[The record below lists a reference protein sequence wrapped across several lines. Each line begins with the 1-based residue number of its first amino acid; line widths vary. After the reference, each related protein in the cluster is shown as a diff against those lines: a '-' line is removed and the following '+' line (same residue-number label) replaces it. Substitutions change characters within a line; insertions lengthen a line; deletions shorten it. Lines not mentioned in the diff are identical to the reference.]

1 MVSKAP
7 RIWEPSDSKAQEA
20 FCRHQMIAEIYC
32 HAARTKRH
40 IEVLSHDIDVDGV
53 DLTLVHDGTV
63 VPLQLKSRI
72 DKSTTK
78 RWDVRRRIIFPATF
92 SVAHRGL
99 FDSGE
104 PTNEGLGGALLV
116 QDTVE
121 MATEPFVRIWY
132 RLGRLDLV
140 RLRSEKSFNKFIK
153 TSESCP
159 ESLTMLES
167 SLTPPLTIGEVL
179 WLLLD
184 IDSLSPLTSDC
195 AAPWLV
201 IGNLRED
208 PSSFES
214 GRQKYLAFE
223 DAAKTRFKTVS
234 PLPSSP
240 SAAPPK

>member
-1 MVSKAP
+1 MASKAN
-7 RIWEPSDSKAQEA
+7 RIWAPSDSKAQEA

-40 IEVLSHDIDVDGV
+40 IEVLSHDIDVNGV

-121 MATEPFVRIWY
+121 MATEPFVRLWY
-132 RLGRLDLV
+132 RVGRLDLI
-140 RLRSEKSFNKFIK
+140 RLRSEKRFNKFIK
-153 TSESCP
+153 ASEACP
-159 ESLTMLES
+159 DSLTLWES

-184 IDSLSPLTSDC
+184 IDSLSPLVSDC
-195 AAPWLV
+195 SAPWLV

-208 PSSFES
+208 STSFEA
-214 GRQKYLAFE
+214 GRQEYLAFE
-223 DAAKTRFKTVS
+223 KAAKARFKTVS
-234 PLPSSP
+234 QASSSP
-240 SAAPPK
+240 TAAQK